1 MHDINTNSAPIK
13 ILNLLSK
20 IIILTAYA
28 HQHMNSILLNNP
40 YLTFKLRPF
49 RVLALKSGINRNF
62 SGIQGVALLSTVS
75 RSNWNLEMLVFMERG
90 KPEYPEKNLRSR
102 DEKKQQTG
110 LPYPNLSK
118 NSSKKNMRTKLTEI
132 LEQEDSYVEIDTII
146 NEMKD

>member
-1 MHDINTNSAPIK
+1 MINEFE
-13 ILNLLSK
+13 NLLSK

-28 HQHMNSILLNNP
+28 HQHMSSILLNNP

-102 DEKKQQTG
+102 DENQQQTG

-118 NSSKKNMRTKLTEI
+118 KSSKKN
-132 LEQEDSYVEIDTII
+132 EDKT
-146 NEMKD
+146 N